1 MFIRLLRNHWRKLP
15 PMARQDDHHL
25 HELSGNRRSQHGTQC
40 CSWNVTRR
48 IQEGPRGGR
57 RRQSICPAN
66 LPENFALES
75 ILAEKCTHH
84 QEGPWVRPNMGPA
97 RWLARDNPET
107 NPITIKPETA
117 SHVAEQFSWV
127 PLPRCSPL
135 GHPFPIK
142 FFALS
147 ARVPPWTIH
156 FRVLDKSHSWA
167 LEGVLLPAKTWVA
180 KIYVIYNG
188 YRVHCQNNLYP
199 ILWRK

>member
-1 MFIRLLRNHWRKLP
+1 MKHTVRGNTDWNRPPWPGKDSSNLHWVILWQEILVRNMELTN
-15 PMARQDDHHL
+15 HHQM
-25 HELSGNRRSQHGTQC
+25 EENGKGQKERGDASQHVLPNSQNPPRWNP
-40 CSWNVTRR
+40 SWLSDACVTSKDS
-48 IQEGPRGGR
+48 
-57 RRQSICPAN
+57 QS
-66 LPENFALES
+66 E
-75 ILAEKCTHH
+75 
-84 QEGPWVRPNMGPA
+84 
-97 RWLARDNPET
+97 WLARGNLET